1 MYKLQIEKAN
11 LEKEWNKVI
20 KAVKKKINKLEEQG
34 RHNYYKK

>member
-20 KAVKKKINKLEEQG
+20 KAVKKKINKLEE
-34 RHNYYKK
+34 